1 MVRKKL
7 EEKQTQLL
15 PKKRTMPPLSAEV
28 WFQESSM
35 TIAEHK
41 VVSIHYTL
49 RDPSG
54 AVIDSSEGNEPLQ
67 YIQGMGNIIPGLESA
82 MLGKNVGDKLDV
94 VVDPKEGYG
103 ERSED
108 LIQVLPRSMF
118 AGIDTIEIGQQ
129 FQATGG
135 NGPVVITVTEV
146 GDDTVTV
153 DGNHEL
159 AGVELHFAVEVVD
172 IRDATAEEILHG
184 HTHSG
189 GGCCGGGHHHDD
201 DDEHAHEHEH
211 GHGGCGGGGC
221 HSH

>member
-1 MVRKKL
+1 
-7 EEKQTQLL
+7 
-15 PKKRTMPPLSAEV
+15 
-28 WFQESSM
+28 M

-54 AVIDSSEGNEPLQ
+54 NVIDSSEGSQPLQ
-67 YIQGMGNIIPGLESA
+67 YIHGMGNIIPGLESA
-82 MLGKNVGDKLDV
+82 LLGKAVGEKLDV

-118 AGIDTIEIGQQ
+118 AGVDTIEIGQQ

-135 NGPVVITVTEV
+135 NGPVVITVTELS
-146 GDDTVTV
+146 DDTVTV

-159 AGVELHFAVEVVD
+159 AGVALHFAVEIAD

-184 HTHSG
+184 HTHGG
-189 GGCCGGGHHHDD
+189 GGCCGGGHHDHGDD
-201 DDEHAHEHEH
+201 DHDHGDEAM
-211 GHGGCGGGGC
+211 GDSCCGGGGC
-221 HSH
+221 H